1 MADQNT
7 GGDGSVRWSIDADN
21 VRVHESRHLDNG
33 RLNHHGV
40 DRTGMPG
47 KDWFTVSIEVPKQF
61 EGDAA
66 KYLAALKGDG
76 VFGLRADDRDPGRVY
91 FNLPIERMNHDQI
104 RISWGNSA
112 HVLPPD
118 PNARKAN

>member
-21 VRVHESRHLDNG
+21 VKLHESRHSDNG
-33 RLNHHGV
+33 RLNHHGI
-40 DRTGMPG
+40 DRSGTPG

-61 EGDAA
+61 DGNAA
-66 KYLAALKGDG
+66 KYLEALKGG
-76 VFGLRADDRDPGRVY
+76 GPFGLRADERDSNRVY
-91 FNLPIERMNHDQI
+91 FNVPIEKMNHDQM

-118 PNARKAN
+118 PNTHRGN